1 MTYTDWLVLSL
12 TLLCIVLY
20 GIYQSRKNTGIDSYF
35 LAGRSLPWYQVGLS
49 VMATQASAITF
60 ISGPGQ
66 AYSDG
71 MRFIQFYLGLPLAV
85 IILCTSFIPNFH
97 RLRVV
102 TAYEYLEK
110 RFDAKSRVLTVVLF
124 LFLRSLSTAIS
135 IYAPSIILSTLLHL
149 PTALTTCLI
158 GLLVISYTVSGGA
171 KAVSSTQFIQMLVIF
186 SGMGLAGYEVF
197 HLLPEGTGFMEAMH
211 VSGTLGKLNMIDFHF
226 DLHNRYTIWSGL
238 IGGLFLQLSYFGTD
252 QSQVS
257 RYLTGSSIAE
267 SRLGLILNGFVKI
280 PMQFLILL
288 LGTLVFVFYQ
298 WHQPPAY
305 FNQNELKTITLSRDK
320 GEFNTLESKRSV
332 LFTAK
337 KVRLDNYISALRSG
351 TAAEIAHTADA
362 LRAAQTTFDLNKTAL
377 RKLIL
382 KNHPG
387 SELSDISD
395 TNYMF
400 LNFVLEYLP
409 HGTIGIIIAI
419 VFLASMG
426 SVASACNSMAGCSV
440 VDIYQR
446 WFVKEASES
455 HYLWVSRGFTIFWG
469 IICVVFALFAGRIG
483 NLLEAVNSL
492 GSLFY
497 GTILGIFFVAF
508 YLKSIGG
515 NAVFFA
521 ALTSECLILITSH
534 YKWMEYLWLNVLG
547 VILVLLFSFF
557 LQKTIFRQSNIS
569 TDKT

>member
-1 MTYTDWLVLSL
+1 MTYTDWLVLCF
-12 TLLCIVLY
+12 TLLGIVLY
-20 GIYQSRKNTGIDSYF
+20 GIYKSRKNTGIDSYF

-60 ISGPGQ
+60 IAGPGQ

-149 PTALTTCLI
+149 PTQLTTCLI

-197 HLLPEGTGFMEAMH
+197 HLLPKGTGFIEAMH
-211 VSGTLGKLNMIDFHF
+211 VSGTLGKLNVIDFHF

-252 QSQVS
+252 QSQVG

-298 WHQPPAY
+298 WQQPPAY
-305 FNQNELKTITLSRDK
+305 FNQHELNLIVNSRDK
-320 GEFNTLESKRSV
+320 GTYNDLEKKRQV
-332 LFTAK
+332 LFEAK
-337 KVRLDNYISALRSG
+337 KVNLDQYILSLRAG
-351 TAAEIAHTADA
+351 EPHDIAHKAAD
-362 LRAAQTTFDLNKTAL
+362 LRKAQESFDQNKTSL
-377 RKLIL
+377 RKMIL

-400 LNFVLEYLP
+400 LNFVLAYLP
-409 HGTIGIIIAI
+409 HGTIGMIIAI

-426 SVASACNSMAGCSV
+426 SVASACNSMASCSV

-446 WFVKEASES
+446 WMVKNGSES

-469 IICVVFALFAGRIG
+469 IVCVVFALYAGRFG

-497 GTILGIFFVAF
+497 GTILGIFLVAF
-508 YLKSIGG
+508 YIRSIQGS
-515 NAVFFA
+515 AIFYA
-521 ALTSECLILITSH
+521 AIASEALIFIAAH
-534 YKWMEYLWLNVLG
+534 YKWMEYLWLNVFGAL
-547 VILVLLFSFF
+547 LVVLCSFF
-557 LQKTIFRQSNIS
+557 FQKTIFKQSIKS
-569 TDKT
+569 

>member
-1 MTYTDWLVLSL
+1 MTATDWSVLGL
-12 TLLCIVLY
+12 TLLCIIMY
-20 GIYQSRKNTGIDSYF
+20 GIYKSRQNTGIDSYF

-66 AYSDG
+66 GYADG
-71 MRFIQFYLGLPLAV
+71 MRFLQFYFGLPLAV

-97 RLRVV
+97 KLKVI

-110 RFDAKSRVLTVVLF
+110 RFDAKSRMLTVVLF

-149 PTALTTCLI
+149 PTAVTTIMI

-186 SGMGLAGYEVF
+186 FGMGLAGYEIF
-197 HLLPEGTGFMEAMH
+197 HLLPPGTGFSEAMH
-211 VSGTLGKLNMIDFHF
+211 ISGALGKLNILDFKF
-226 DLHNRYTIWSGL
+226 NLHNRYTLWSGL

-257 RYLTGSSIAE
+257 RYLTGSSVGE
-267 SRLGLILNGFVKI
+267 SRLGLILNGFIKI

-288 LGTLVFVFYQ
+288 LGTLVFVFFQ
-298 WHQPPAY
+298 WQKPPAF
-305 FNQNELKTITLSRDK
+305 FNQNELNQIQHSAYRSDYQQLELERTKLFNDKKTILDHYVLTLRK
-320 GEFNTLESKRSV
+320 GSTDEINL
-332 LFTAK
+332 
-337 KVRLDNYISALRSG
+337 
-351 TAAEIAHTADA
+351 AAEN
-362 LRAAQTTFDLNKTAL
+362 LRKAEAGFDLNKTRL
-377 RKLIL
+377 RKLIQ

-387 SELSDISD
+387 AELSDINDS
-395 TNYMF
+395 NYMF

-409 HGTIGIIIAI
+409 HGTIGMIIAI

-426 SVASACNSMAGCSV
+426 SVASACNSMASCSV

-446 WFVKEASES
+446 WIRKEATEG
-455 HYLWVSRGFTIFWG
+455 HYLWVSRAFTVLWG
-469 IICVVFALFAGRIG
+469 LVCIVFALFAGKFG

-497 GTILGIFFVAF
+497 GTILGIFLVAF
-508 YLKSIGG
+508 YLKKIQG
-515 NAVFFA
+515 NAVFTA
-521 ALTSECLILITSH
+521 ALISETLIIITSH
-534 YKWMEYLWLNVLG
+534 FNWMEYLWLNVLG
-547 VILVLLFSFF
+547 VILVCFFSVL
-557 LQKTIFRQSNIS
+557 LQKTIFNRSIQPVN
-569 TDKT
+569 

>member
-1 MTYTDWLVLSL
+1 MTGTDWLVLGL
-12 TLLCIVLY
+12 TLLCIVLFGVY
-20 GIYQSRKNTGIDSYF
+20 KSRQNTNIDSYF
-35 LAGRSLPWYQVGLS
+35 LAGRALPWYQVGLS

-66 AYSDG
+66 AYGDG
-71 MRFIQFYLGLPLAV
+71 MRFLQFYLGLPLAV

-97 RLRVV
+97 RLKVV

-171 KAVSSTQFIQMLVIF
+171 KAVASTQFIQMLVIF
-186 SGMGLAGYEVF
+186 FGMGLAGYEVF
-197 HLLPEGTGFMEAMH
+197 HLLPHGTGFAEAMH
-211 VSGTLGKLNMIDFHF
+211 ISGTLGKLNMMDFHF
-226 DLHNRYTIWSGL
+226 DLHNRYTVWSGL

-252 QSQVS
+252 QSQVG

-288 LGTLVFVFYQ
+288 LGTLVFVFFQ
-298 WHQPPAY
+298 WKQPPAF
-305 FNQNELKTITLSRDK
+305 FNQQELMHVMSGPLKPAFQQLEKERTTL
-320 GEFNTLESKRSV
+320 FQL
-332 LFTAK
+332 K
-337 KVRLDNYISALRSG
+337 KIKIDAYI
-351 TAAEIAHTADA
+351 
-362 LRAAQTTFDLNKTAL
+362 TAL
-377 RKLIL
+377 RGKDTRLTAVAAAGLQTAQGRFDANKVLLRRLIL

-387 SELSDISD
+387 SRLTDISD
-395 TNYMF
+395 SNYMF

-409 HGTIGIIIAI
+409 HGTIGMIIAI

-426 SVASACNSMAGCSV
+426 SVASACNSMASCSV

-446 WFVKEASES
+446 WILPEASES
-455 HYLWVSRGFTIFWG
+455 HYLWISRGFTVFWG
-469 IICVVFALFAGRIG
+469 AICVVFALFAGKFG

-497 GTILGIFFVAF
+497 GTILGIFLVAF
-508 YLKSIGG
+508 YLKKIAGS
-515 NAVFFA
+515 AVFYA
-521 ALTSECLILITSH
+521 ALTSEVLIIIAS
-534 YKWMEYLWLNVLG
+534 YYNWMEYLWLNVFG
-547 VILVLLFSFF
+547 VVLVVVFSFF
-557 LQKTIFRQSNIS
+557 FQKTIFKNSIALTEIQ
-569 TDKT
+569 